1 MFIIAVDKVQLEESI
16 KTIYGNGINSEKYF
30 SKLFDYQFNLL
41 PISFYD
47 SVDITDMPN
56 ANELVKWSAKI
67 FDTLEISLRDS
78 KKIFNELIQ
87 KNKDWTIEQSLFML
101 FLITLKYTDL
111 SFYKAIINKD
121 YFKYKKMFEGQY
133 NREFEKYNK
142 LFSFKIGDGLT
153 YGTILEELNIYIN
166 KQFSDVRVE
175 MSKSK
180 RSIGSTL
187 REESQIAKD
196 LITYIPEITIGLNI
210 KENIKKIIN

>member
-1 MFIIAVDKVQLEESI
+1 MTANNTVEIVKHFFDVKNCVFIIAVDKVQLEESI

-101 FLITLKYTDL
+101 FLIT
-111 SFYKAIINKD
+111 
-121 YFKYKKMFEGQY
+121 
-133 NREFEKYNK
+133 
-142 LFSFKIGDGLT
+142 
-153 YGTILEELNIYIN
+153 
-166 KQFSDVRVE
+166 QFL
-175 MSKSK
+175 MS
-180 RSIGSTL
+180 G
-187 REESQIAKD
+187 E
-196 LITYIPEITIGLNI
+196 
-210 KENIKKIIN
+210 